1 MSGTRRKA
9 RECALQILFAADL
22 VETSPLT
29 LSEYY
34 WGEFGFDELHSGS
47 NKLVEDFLADSD
59 KIEASLEKVKT
70 LSKKIAALAE
80 LPNLSKDIKGLVNL
94 IGDLRKQY
102 RKFVKTF
109 VNKGEVAEHH
119 LAGTLGD
126 IAVDIGALTRSIKE
140 AIGDGRRGGQSAEK
154 AILKE
159 NLESSK
165 KLAETM
171 LSESIAAIEKLMN
184 DLKGSREFG
193 DTLALGAISNIEEV
207 DARIKTRAEHWRI
220 ERMAIVDRN
229 ILRLAVYEFLHE
241 ETPHTVVI
249 NEALEIARRFSTF
262 EATQFINGILD
273 AIKQDLESE
282 KTLEKGA

>member
-47 NKLVEDFLADSD
+47 NKLVEDFLADAD
-59 KIEASLEKVKT
+59 RIEVSLDKVKT
-70 LSKKIAALAE
+70 VSKKVNALAE
-80 LPNLSKDIKGLVNL
+80 LPNLSKDIKGIVTLL
-94 IGDLRKQY
+94 ADLRKQY

-109 VNKGEVAEHH
+109 VNKGEVTEHH
-119 LAGTLGD
+119 MAATLGD
-126 IAVDIGALTRSIKE
+126 VAVNIGALVRSIKE
-140 AIGDGRRGGQSAEK
+140 AIGDARRAGQSAER
-154 AILKE
+154 AVLKD
-159 NLESSK
+159 NLDSAKKTAES
-165 KLAETM
+165 M
-171 LSESIAAIEKLMN
+171 LSESIPAIEKLMKE
-184 DLKGSREFG
+184 LKSSREFG
-193 DTLALGAISNIEEV
+193 DTLALGAMSNLKEV

-241 ETPHTVVI
+241 DTPHTVVI